1 MGLGES
7 NSASITNFYSPI
19 KLEQLEIHNIK
30 SIAAGGFSAAI
41 TDMKQIIVWGTG
53 AFGVFSTPQKVCMDG
68 VYFTQIVISKFDNP
82 AAAALDEKGHIY
94 TWGPNHDGQLG

>member
-1 MGLGES
+1 
-7 NSASITNFYSPI
+7 
-19 KLEQLEIHNIK
+19 
-30 SIAAGGFSAAI
+30 
-41 TDMKQIIVWGTG
+41 MKQVIVWGTG

-68 VYFTQIVISKFDNP
+68 VYFTKIVISKFDNP